1 MAAACED
8 DQSFPKQSPM
18 AVYDDKN
25 LAVTLNSY
33 ATYTAQ
39 TCPYT
44 VEANGCACLGNN
56 DALKYKVP

>member
-33 ATYTAQ
+33 ATYTA
-39 TCPYT
+39 
-44 VEANGCACLGNN
+44 
-56 DALKYKVP
+56 DVPVHCRGQRLRLPGQ